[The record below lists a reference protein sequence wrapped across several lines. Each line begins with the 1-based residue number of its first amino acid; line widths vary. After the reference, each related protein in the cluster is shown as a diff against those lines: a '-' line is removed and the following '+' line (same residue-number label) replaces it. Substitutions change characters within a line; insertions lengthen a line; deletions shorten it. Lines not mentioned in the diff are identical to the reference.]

1 MKIDWI
7 TLLQFLIYGLVW
19 QLITWLK
26 PNNNLLEYVL
36 LLILTHIMQIGRDLQ
51 NKEDERK

>member
-7 TLLQFLIYGLVW
+7 TVLQFLIYGLVW
-19 QLITWLK
+19 QLIAWLV

-36 LLILTHIMQIGRDLQ
+36 LLILVHIVQIGRDLQ
-51 NKEDERK
+51 KK